1 MNHAASMHARNRVAQ
16 FAHKRRGQFAGEIAR
31 HAGTRSILD
40 HQRES
45 VDLAQQRGDRRRTL
59 EEPVRPGL
67 AARDEAAVGPSDE
80 RAPRLVVLDDNATSV
95 AAFNQQHVGVCP
107 IAAIQRFDRAHR

>member
-16 FAHKRRGQFAGEIAR
+16 FAHKRRGQFAGEISR

-45 VDLAQQRGDRRRTL
+45 VDLAQQGGTAGEPSRSRYALASRR
-59 EEPVRPGL
+59 VMKRP
-67 AARDEAAVGPSDE
+67 
-80 RAPRLVVLDDNATSV
+80 
-95 AAFNQQHVGVCP
+95 
-107 IAAIQRFDRAHR
+107 